1 MDDLASRLSACL
13 LQWELRPGARLRG
26 GARSEVLTCTNT
38 VGNEVVLKLAGTP
51 GSARA
56 EAAALTAWSG
66 TGAAV
71 RVLAADPGHGGLVLE
86 RIRPGTP
93 LPGCADEV
101 AVPVAADVLGRL
113 HQAGSATIGF
123 PALCDVYHRMEGQ
136 ASEDARYE
144 QRRRN
149 DPARAVAGLRRL
161 GAARAAALEL
171 CASTRAPVLLHG
183 DFLDKNLLLA
193 GDHYLAIDPI
203 PSAGDP
209 CADVG
214 FFAAGHPPPSVILDR
229 ASVMAASLGLDERRA
244 RRWAAV
250 FTVLQVCS
258 AWRDDQTELEAVLV
272 SDVLERVLAGPGG
285 ART

>member
-13 LQWELRPGARLRG
+13 LRWELRPGARLRG
-26 GARSEVLTCTNT
+26 GARSEVLACTSAA
-38 VGNEVVLKLAGTP
+38 GDEMVLKLAGTP
-51 GSARA
+51 GAARS

-71 RVLAADPGHGGLVLE
+71 RLLAADPGLGGLLLE
-86 RIRPGTP
+86 RIRPGTA
-93 LPGCADEV
+93 LPGFADAV
-101 AVPVAADVLGRL
+101 AIPVAADLLGRL
-113 HQAGSATIGF
+113 HQAAPGTNHF
-123 PALCDVYHRMEGQ
+123 PALCDVYQRMEGQ
-136 ASEDARYE
+136 AREDARYE

-161 GAARAAALEL
+161 AAARAAALEL
-171 CASTRAPVLLHG
+171 CATTSAPVLLHG

-193 GDHYLAIDPI
+193 GDTYLAIDPI
-203 PSAGDP
+203 PSRGDP

-214 FFAAGHPPPSVILDR
+214 FFAAGHPPPSAILDR
-229 ASVMAASLGLDERRA
+229 AGAIAARLGLDERRA

-258 AWRDDQTELEAVLV
+258 AWRDDQAELEAVLA
-272 SDVLERVLAGPGG
+272 SEASGRALAGSGG
-285 ART
+285 P